1 MPGHLRRIAAALA
14 LGGSVAASALS
25 FGAAADPKGALSCV
39 SPLDASGIDRVLAA
53 AGSPLA
59 GQGATFVS
67 AAASV
72 GLDPRLLV
80 AIAGHESVLMTYG
93 PAAAIHNPFGIGPNR
108 VFASDREAIEAAAKL
123 IATNYVA
130 EGRTTVAA
138 ISGKYAPVGVANDPT
153 NLNGNWTGG
162 VGTLYRRL
170 GANPDVPVT
179 LNAQFGSGCS
189 PSPAASSPTTPA
201 TAGTGAVPAATTAPG
216 TPAAGIVRWDGV
228 TAPVLSG
235 PGMEGG
241 ADPATGQPATIAG
254 FVLPV
259 VPGGMLLQVTDDFA
273 APGLPGCYGKQ
284 ARCSVTIDAPGP
296 TQVVAAIDGVL
307 VSATAEESSQG
318 IAFWVVAPDGER
330 VGYSGLV
337 AYAPGIAH
345 TAAVGAGQ
353 LLGTGTPVMR
363 IAWQRDGR
371 PINAAPLLR
380 AALPR

>member
-1 MPGHLRRIAAALA
+1 M
-14 LGGSVAASALS
+14 AASTLS
-25 FGAAADPKGALSCV
+25 FGASADPKGALSCV
-39 SPLDASGIDRVLAA
+39 APLDAAAIDRVLTD

-67 AAASV
+67 AAASF

-80 AIAGHESVLMTYG
+80 AIAGHETVLMTYS

-108 VFASDREAIEAAAKL
+108 PFASDADAIEAAAKL
-123 IATNYVA
+123 LATNYVG
-130 EGRTTVAA
+130 EGRTTIAA
-138 ISGKYAPVGVANDPT
+138 ISGKYAPVGAANDPT

-170 GANPDVPVT
+170 GGNPDAPVT
-179 LNAQFGSGCS
+179 LNAQSASACAPASGT
-189 PSPAASSPTTPA
+189 PVATPDGGTAIPAQ
-201 TAGTGAVPAATTAPG
+201 TTAPG
-216 TPAAGIVRWDGV
+216 APAAGIVRWDGV
-228 TAPVLSG
+228 TAPVLTAA
-235 PGMEGG
+235 GMDGG
-241 ADPATGQPATIAG
+241 ADPTTGQPATLAG

-259 VPGGMLLQVTDDFA
+259 IPTETPLQVTDDFA

-284 ARCSVTIDAPGP
+284 IRCSVTIDATGP

-307 VSATAEESSQG
+307 VSATADESAQG
-318 IAFWVVAPDGER
+318 IAFWVVAPSGER
-330 VGYSGLV
+330 IGYSGLV
-337 AYAPGIAH
+337 SYVPGIAH
-345 TAAVGAGQ
+345 TAGVGAGQ

-371 PINAAPLLR
+371 PINPAPLLR